1 MPIMDRFSDISKSK
15 EKDDDDGGDVEMGEG
30 GGGKSRSPFM
40 KEFFAKVEQ
49 IKRNMDQIKKNMVQ
63 LEKKHGT
70 ALTAVSSTKSNKQQ
84 EEIEDMMDQTTTLI
98 KAVKESLKELDTE
111 AKAHRKKS
119 KGDAEDR
126 TRQNM
131 YNTLVKKFISLVQEY
146 QEMQNNFKNKY
157 RDRVGRQL
165 KVVKPDATLDEI
177 EELIDSGGDKNIFT
191 QQMLGE
197 KSTQAARNALADIQD
212 KHKDIVRL
220 EQSIVELH
228 QLFVDMSVLVETQGE
243 MLDQIELHVQQAHQY
258 VDKGVKQLEKAKESQ
273 KSARKRMCCIV
284 CCCVIFLMLVVGGV
298 FGAVA
303 PSFA

>member
-1 MPIMDRFSDISKSK
+1 MKDFFS
-15 EKDDDDGGDVEMGEG
+15 
-30 GGGKSRSPFM
+30 
-40 KEFFAKVEQ
+40 KVEQ

-70 ALTAVSSTKSNKQQ
+70 SLTAVSSTKSNKQQ

-98 KAVKESLKELDTE
+98 KAVKESLKELDAE
-111 AKAHRKKS
+111 GKAHRKKS

-126 TRQNM
+126 SRQNM

-146 QEMQNNFKNKY
+146 QEMQTTFKNKY

-177 EELIDSGGDKNIFT
+177 EEIIDSGGDKNIFT

-197 KSTQAARNALADIQD
+197 QSTQAARNALADIQD

-243 MLDQIELHVQQAHQY
+243 MLDQIEYSVQQAHQY

-273 KSARKRMCCIV
+273 KNARKRMCCIV

-298 FGAVA
+298 FGAVVNTDT
-303 PSFA
+303 FK